1 MYFKFLQRRHG
12 RSGLSPEGGSY
23 SRLPAELDWFD
34 VAPLHLH
41 QPALW
46 KTLYEPMSQQTYVNR
61 TYEIIIYFCLEMM
74 I

>member
-34 VAPLHLH
+34 VAPLR
-41 QPALW
+41 PAPDRLVENDY
-46 KTLYEPMSQQTYVNR
+46 TSH
-61 TYEIIIYFCLEMM
+61 
-74 I
+74 